1 MAVSA
6 TTAPLTG
13 LSRRLVQDG
22 IIDEGTVLQAI
33 KDARKKQLGLVA
45 HLVEDQLADAHLIAV
60 AASKAFGVPL
70 MDLTALEIDLD
81 VIKAVD
87 QRLVTKHRVLP
98 LLLRGKRLYLGVS
111 DPTNLLAIDEIKF
124 QTGFRVEPVVVEQDK
139 MEEMVTRALDAVDTS
154 MSNFDEDDFDLES
167 LEISSGED
175 ELADEVA
182 RDDVEDAPVVRFVN
196 KIMLDAVKR
205 GASDIRFEPY

>member
-1 MAVSA
+1 MKTPSFRRSRTPGKKSWAWSPTWSR
-6 TTAPLTG
+6 TTWPTP
-13 LSRRLVQDG
+13 
-22 IIDEGTVLQAI
+22 T
-33 KDARKKQLGLVA
+33 
-45 HLVEDQLADAHLIAV
+45 LIAV
-60 AASKAFGVPL
+60 AASQEFGVPL
-70 MDLTALEIDLD
+70 MDLAALEIDLD

-154 MSNFDEDDFDLES
+154 MSNFDEDGLR
-167 LEISSGED
+167 SGKPGN
-175 ELADEVA
+175 LQ
-182 RDDVEDAPVVRFVN
+182 RR
-196 KIMLDAVKR
+196 R
-205 GASDIRFEPY
+205 RTRRRSGT